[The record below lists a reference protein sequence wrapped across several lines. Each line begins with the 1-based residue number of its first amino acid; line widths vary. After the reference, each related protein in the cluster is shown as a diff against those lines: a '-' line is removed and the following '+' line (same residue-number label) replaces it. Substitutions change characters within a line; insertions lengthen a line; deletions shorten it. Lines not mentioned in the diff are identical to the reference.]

1 MTIWDRVDEIIN
13 KIENRILL
21 HLDREEREEVL
32 GMVEEL
38 AHNWQQTNAHA
49 RAMTVC
55 AAVMAGEKWVPERGT
70 TDEEISRLE
79 NIGAEAMIH
88 AVGMPVYSGLVQYFL
103 PEPDTAE
110 DEEDRE
116 GDEE

>member
-21 HLDREEREEVL
+21 HLNEEEREEVL

-49 RAMTVC
+49 RALTVC
-55 AAVMAGEKWVPERGT
+55 AAVLAGEKLNPEEVTAEELSFFEGQGT
-70 TDEEISRLE
+70 QAL
-79 NIGAEAMIH
+79 IH
-88 AVGMPVYSGLVQYFL
+88 AVGMPVYVALIEHFT
-103 PEPDTAE
+103 PRTDAAE
-110 DEEDRE
+110 DEENGE
-116 GDEE
+116 GDGE